1 MIAVGGENLMDLVAR
16 NRNDGEQLEFI
27 AAEGGGPFNVAMAA
41 GRLGVDV
48 SYLTP
53 ISTDRFGDLLSE
65 RLLQSNVT
73 ITGARVQQPTSLA
86 VVSVDADG
94 VPSYAFYR
102 NGTAERQ
109 VTPETLAGASPEE
122 TAIFHVG
129 GLALIDGDDAEAW
142 KQHFTTCKTKKI
154 LTSLDPNVRP
164 ALVSDRDTYVE
175 RLRQMM
181 KNADIVKLSDEDLVW
196 LYPSRPLEQALAECR
211 ADCNSALFI
220 LTLGAD
226 GSRGFV
232 EAGEVHVPAAQT
244 HNITDTVG
252 AGDTFMASILAWII
266 ETRRGDLQSLSTTDT
281 GSLAASLGRAAEAA
295 ALNCEQRGCNPP
307 WRDQLES

>member
-1 MIAVGGENLMDLVAR
+1 MITVGGENLIDLVASDD
-16 NRNDGEQLEFI
+16 NDGNKLEFI

-86 VVSVDADG
+86 FVSVNANG
-94 VPSYAFYR
+94 APSYAFYR
-102 NGTAERQ
+102 NDTAERQ
-109 VTPETLAGASPEE
+109 VTPETLAAASPDK
-122 TAIFHVG
+122 TSIFHVG
-129 GLALIDGDDAEAW
+129 GLALIDGKDAEAW
-142 KQHFTTCKTKKI
+142 KQHFNICKAKTI
-154 LTSLDPNVRP
+154 LTSIDPNVRP
-164 ALVSDRDTYVE
+164 ALVSDRDAYVE

-181 KNADIVKLSDEDLVW
+181 KNADIVKLSNEDLVW
-196 LYPSRPLEQALAECR
+196 LYPGRSLKQALAECR
-211 ADCNSALFI
+211 ADCNAALFI
-220 LTLGAD
+220 LTLGSD
-226 GSRGFV
+226 GSHGFV
-232 EAGEVHVPAAQT
+232 QAGDVHVPAAQT
-244 HNITDTVG
+244 HYITDTVG

-266 ETRRGDLQSLSTTDT
+266 ETGRSDLQSLSKTDT
-281 GSLAASLGRAAEAA
+281 GSLAASLEKAAKAA
-295 ALNCEQRGCNPP
+295 ALNCEKRGCNPP

>member
-1 MIAVGGENLMDLVAR
+1 MIAVGGENLIDLVAK
-16 NRNDGEQLEFI
+16 NKNDGGKLEFI
-27 AAEGGGPFNVAMAA
+27 AAEGGGPFNVAIAA

-73 ITGARVQQPTSLA
+73 ITGARVQQPTSVA
-86 VVSVDADG
+86 VVSVNANG
-94 VPSYAFYR
+94 APSYSFYR

-109 VTPETLAGASPEE
+109 VTPKTLVAALPRE

-129 GLALIDGDDAEAW
+129 GLALIEGEDAEAW
-142 KQHFTTCKTKKI
+142 KQHFNTCKAKTI

-164 ALVSDRDTYVE
+164 ALVSNRDAYVN

-181 KNADIVKLSDEDLVW
+181 KNADIMKLSNEDLVW
-196 LYPSRPLEQALAECR
+196 LYPGRSLEQALAECR
-211 ADCNSALFI
+211 ADCNAALFI

-232 EAGEVHVPAAQT
+232 EAGDIHVPAAKT
-244 HNITDTVG
+244 HYITDTVG

-266 ETRRGDLQSLSTTDT
+266 ETGRNNLQSLSKTDN
-281 GSLAASLGRAAEAA
+281 GSLAASLERAAKAA